1 MIMTHYMEL
10 LLLHQPWF
18 LILFMLVPIVLA
30 ETILACA
37 IFGLIYK
44 NEKSTRW
51 QSWGR
56 KSTITLGI
64 FFILATAYLAIF
76 YVPSIT
82 NWRGPIDYIAIFSY
96 MLAVIPAALLL
107 LHELGIIC
115 QQLTSTKKTIF
126 HAVLLILFVI
136 FTHFAMV
143 FGMANP
149 QLAGYV
155 PTQSSI
161 HMDHQTMN
169 HSTMNHD
176 MNSK

>member
-1 MIMTHYMEL
+1 MEL
-10 LLLHQPWF
+10 LSLHQPWF

-64 FFILATAYLAIF
+64 FFILATIYLAVF

-82 NWRGPIDYIAIFSY
+82 NWRGPIDYIAVFSY
-96 MLAVIPAALLL
+96 MLAVIPAVLLL
-107 LHELGIIC
+107 LQALGIIGK
-115 QQLTSTKKTIF
+115 QLDFTKKNIRDSI
-126 HAVLLILFVI
+126 LLILFVV

-143 FGMANP
+143 FGMADP
-149 QLAGYV
+149 RLAGYV
-155 PTQSSI
+155 PPQNSM

-169 HSTMNHD
+169 HPTMKHD